1 MFYQTMRTT
10 TVLGILIGT
19 LSLAAV
25 QNGRTPALSSADRI
39 RIVTTVF
46 PLAEFAR
53 AVAGDKGDVS
63 LVLPPGAEVHTWQ
76 PRISDMIRIATADL
90 FIYIGAGLEAWVH
103 DLLKSA
109 ARPGLKTIESV
120 RGVSLMAGD
129 PAETHH
135 EQERFD
141 PHIWL
146 DFEID
151 GMLIDKIRTAL
162 TEIDPANAARYERN
176 ATAFQDKLV
185 ILDHDYRDGLKS
197 CGGRAFFYGGHAAFG
212 YLARRYGLEQ
222 IPIYGPSPD
231 AVPTP
236 KELARIIDRARTMN
250 ISTVFFEPSLGDKM
264 ARLVASPLHADIRPL
279 NPGHNVT
286 RADIEQGVGFLD
298 LMRTNLE
305 NLKHGLGCL

>member
-1 MFYQTMRTT
+1 MRTT
-10 TVLGILIGT
+10 AVLGILIVT
-19 LSLAAV
+19 LSFAAV
-25 QNGRTPALSSADRI
+25 QPGPMRTLPAADKI

-53 AVAGDKGDVS
+53 AVAEDKGDVS

-76 PRISDMIRIATADL
+76 PRISDITRIATADL
-90 FIYIGAGLEAWVH
+90 FIYIGAGLEAWVR

-109 ARPGLKTIESV
+109 ARPGLKTIECV
-120 RGVSLMAGD
+120 LGVSLMAED
-129 PAETHH
+129 PAEAHH
-135 EQERFD
+135 EQEGLD

-162 TEIDPANAARYERN
+162 TEIDPANAARYQRN
-176 ATAFQDKLV
+176 ATAFQEKLGA
-185 ILDHDYRDGLKS
+185 LDRDYRDVLKS
-197 CGGRAFFYGGHAAFG
+197 CGRRVFLYGGHAAFG

-236 KELARIIDRARTMN
+236 KELARIIDRARKMN
-250 ISTVFFEPSLGDKM
+250 ISTVFFEPNLGDKM
-264 ARLVASPLHADIRPL
+264 ARLVANPLRADVRPL

-286 RADIEQGVGFLD
+286 RADIERGVGFLD
-298 LMRTNLE
+298 LMRINLE

>member
-1 MFYQTMRTT
+1 MRTT
-10 TVLGILIGT
+10 AILGILIGT
-19 LSLAAV
+19 LTFAAV
-25 QNGRTPALSSADRI
+25 QNRPPRAPSSADRI

-53 AVAGDKGDVS
+53 AVARDKGDVS
-63 LVLPPGAEVHTWQ
+63 LILPPGAEVHTWQ
-76 PRISDMIRIATADL
+76 PRISEMTRIAAADL
-90 FIYIGAGLEAWVH
+90 FIYIGAGLETWVR
-103 DLLKSA
+103 DLLRSA

-120 RGVSLMAGD
+120 RGASLMTED
-129 PAETHH
+129 PSETHH
-135 EQERFD
+135 EQEGLD

-162 TEIDPANAARYERN
+162 TEIDPANAAQYERN
-176 ATAFQDKLV
+176 ATAFQEKLRT
-185 ILDHDYRDGLKS
+185 LDQDYRDGLKS
-197 CGGRAFFYGGHAAFG
+197 CGRRIFLYGGHAAFG

-250 ISTVFFEPSLGDKM
+250 IATVFFEPSLGDKM
-264 ARLVASPLHADIRPL
+264 ARLVAAPLRADIRPL
-279 NPGHNVT
+279 SPGHNMT
-286 RADIEQGVGFLD
+286 RADIEP
-298 LMRTNLE
+298 
-305 NLKHGLGCL
+305 